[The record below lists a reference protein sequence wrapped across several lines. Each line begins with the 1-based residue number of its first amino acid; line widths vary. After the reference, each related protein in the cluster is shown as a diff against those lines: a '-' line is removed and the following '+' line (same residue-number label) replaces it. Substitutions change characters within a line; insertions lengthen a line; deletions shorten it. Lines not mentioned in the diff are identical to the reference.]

1 MTNIIISLSRL
12 FGWNIIFL
20 FFLKKIEKLLMKKSL
35 ATRVIFHFSYNS
47 RCKRRHCGEE
57 TKKINFLKNGS
68 YSYDAVEDVF
78 IYIKV
83 RRIPIRFLNRIALK
97 ICSFATLSSQVTRPS
112 VLMKSLI
119 IQKQYTTVTF
129 KEFWKLKIK
138 IFVFIISRLR

>member
-1 MTNIIISLSRL
+1 MTNIFIILSRL
-12 FGWNIIFL
+12 FSWNIIFL
-20 FFLKKIEKLLMKKSL
+20 FFFKKIEKLLMKKSL

-68 YSYDAVEDVF
+68 FSYDTVEDVF
-78 IYIKV
+78 IYIKIL
-83 RRIPIRFLNRIALK
+83 RMPIRFLNRITLK

>member
-12 FGWNIIFL
+12 FGWNMIFL

-68 YSYDAVEDVF
+68 YSYDTVEDVF

-129 KEFWKLKIK
+129 KEFWKLKI
-138 IFVFIISRLR
+138 